1 MVFLWL
7 LAPSRWMCWPLFI
20 AAPPVNTRC
29 VEGPIYSKPPPCV
42 CTQNTLCSGL
52 LIAQNT
58 KHRRKHKHKTKTRS
72 HNSQSPPVCKHKTCC
87 AQELTQLEASF
98 LTDIFVRVVHTY
110 YWQTKKYNLND
121 IVSTYSEF
129 FRWCTGHLSIALYW
143 PSAYLT
149 SFL

>member
-1 MVFLWL
+1 MTRTFFPLDHRDGVFMTISAVAVNVLASFHSSPAGQYQVCGGSHL
-7 LAPSRWMCWPLFI
+7 LKA
-20 AAPPVNTRC
+20 
-29 VEGPIYSKPPPCV
+29 PPCV

-121 IVSTYSEF
+121 IVSTYREF
-129 FRWCTGHLSIALYW
+129 FR
-143 PSAYLT
+143 
-149 SFL
+149 